1 MKRQEL
7 PKLPDGPGVYIFRG
21 PLTPHPNPLPRG
33 EGVLLRSSASSPR
46 ESAILYIGKATSLRD
61 RVKSY
66 FGKDLIKTR
75 GMGLVD
81 MVTRATTVTFEET
94 LSVLEALVLESVL
107 IKKHKPFYNTK
118 EKDDKSHY
126 FVAITDETH
135 PIILLERGKNI
146 DFKKL
151 QTTNY
156 KLRTVFGPFPH
167 GPMIREGLRILRR
180 IFPFDTPQSMKKNHS
195 VFYRQIGLAPDVSNP
210 QAHIRYLE
218 SIRHIALFL
227 SGKSKE
233 LAKSL
238 ERDMKAAA
246 KSGEFELAAQLRNQL
261 FALRHIQD
269 VALLKHDLA
278 PLSLGER
285 VGVRAEE
292 SFRLEAYDIAHISGS
307 SMVGVM
313 TVVTDGL
320 PAQAGEPDKSS
331 YRKFIIRSVSKSNDP
346 AALREVLERRM
357 KHSEWPMPNLI
368 VVDGNEVQR
377 SVAVG
382 ILESM
387 KFDIPVVAVVKDER
401 HKPRAILGDE
411 SIISKHKRAILLA
424 NSESHRFA
432 LSFHRDRRGK
442 KLLGL

>member
-7 PKLPDGPGVYIFRG
+7 PKLPDGPGVYFFR
-21 PLTPHPNPLPRG
+21 
-33 EGVLLRSSASSPR
+33 EGDK
-46 ESAILYIGKATSLRD
+46 ILYVGKATSLRD

-66 FGKDLIKTR
+66 FGKDLIRTR
-75 GMGLVD
+75 GVGLVD

-94 LSVLEALVLESVL
+94 SSVLEALILESVL
-107 IKKHKPFYNTK
+107 IKKYKPFYNTK

-126 FVAITDETH
+126 FVIITDETH
-135 PIILLERGKNI
+135 PVVILERGKNI
-146 DFKKL
+146 DQRGKKIL
-151 QTTNY
+151 SSPKNGISQVGKKIRY
-156 KLRTVFGPFPH
+156 LFGPFPH

-180 IFPFDTPQSMKKNHS
+180 IFPFDTPQSIKKNQS
-195 VFYRQIGLAPDVSNP
+195 TFYRQIGLAPDVSNP

-218 SIRHIALFL
+218 SIRHISLFL
-227 SGKSKE
+227 SGKSRE
-233 LAKSL
+233 LAKGL
-238 ERDMKAAA
+238 ERGMKAAA
-246 KSGEFELAAQLRNQL
+246 KRGEFELAAHLRNQL

-269 VALLKHDLA
+269 VALLKHDIYSHQSGSS
-278 PLSLGER
+278 PH
-285 VGVRAEE
+285 E
-292 SFRLEAYDIAHISGS
+292 SAFRIEAYDIAHISGS
-307 SMVGVM
+307 SMIGVM
-313 TVVTDGL
+313 TVVIDGL
-320 PAQAGEPDKSS
+320 PPACAGGAQAGEPDKSS

-357 KHSEWPMPNLI
+357 KHPEWMMPNLI

-387 KFDIPVVAVVKDER
+387 KFGIPVVAVVKDER

-411 SIISKHKRAILLA
+411 NIITKHKRAILLA

-432 LSFHRDRRGK
+432 LSFHRYHRGK
-442 KLLGL
+442 KSLGL

>member
-1 MKRQEL
+1 MKRQML
-7 PKLPDGPGVYIFRG
+7 SDLKLPDGPGVYFFR
-21 PLTPHPNPLPRG
+21 
-33 EGVLLRSSASSPR
+33 EGD
-46 ESAILYIGKATSLRD
+46 AILYIGKATSLRD

-135 PIILLERGKNI
+135 PVVLLERGKNI
-146 DFKKL
+146 DFKTLK
-151 QTTNY
+151 TKDY

-233 LAKSL
+233 LAKGL
-238 ERDMKAAA
+238 ERDMKSAA
-246 KSGEFELAAQLRNQL
+246 KRGEFELAGSLRNQL

-269 VALLKHDLA
+269 VSMLRRELEVDGGFKI
-278 PLSLGER
+278 
-285 VGVRAEE
+285 
-292 SFRLEAYDIAHISGS
+292 EAYDIAHISGS

-313 TVVTDGL
+313 TTVVD
-320 PAQAGEPDKSS
+320 GEPNKSS

-357 KHSEWPMPNLI
+357 KHPEWTMPNLI

-377 SVAVG
+377 SVAVE
-382 ILESM
+382 IVQKLNL
-387 KFDIPVVAVVKDER
+387 DIPVVAVVKDER

-411 SIISKHKRAILLA
+411 KLISKHKRAILLA

-442 KLLGL
+442 KSLGL

>member
-1 MKRQEL
+1 ML
-7 PKLPDGPGVYIFRG
+7 SDLKLPDGPGVYFFR
-21 PLTPHPNPLPRG
+21 
-33 EGVLLRSSASSPR
+33 EGD
-46 ESAILYIGKATSLRD
+46 AILYIGKATSLRD

-81 MVTRATTVTFEET
+81 MVTRSTTVTFEET

-135 PIILLERGKNI
+135 PVVLLERGKNI
-146 DFKKL
+146 DFKTLK
-151 QTTNY
+151 TKDY

-167 GPMIREGLRILRR
+167 GPMIREGLRILRK

-233 LAKSL
+233 LAKGL

-246 KSGEFELAAQLRNQL
+246 KSGEFELAAHLRNQL

-269 VALLKHDLA
+269 VALLKHDLG
-278 PLSLGER
+278 PLSLGEM
-285 VGVRAEE
+285 VGVRVEE

-307 SMVGVM
+307 SMVGVL
-313 TVVTDGL
+313 TVVVD
-320 PAQAGEPDKSS
+320 GEPDKSS

-346 AALREVLERRM
+346 AALREVLGRRM
-357 KHSEWPMPNLI
+357 KHPEWTMPNLI

-377 SVAVG
+377 SVAVE
-382 ILESM
+382 IVQKLNL
-387 KFDIPVVAVVKDER
+387 DIPVVAVVKDER

-411 SIISKHKRAILLA
+411 KIISKHKRAILLA

-432 LSFHRDRRGK
+432 LSFHRDRRGRGMK
-442 KLLGL
+442 GLG